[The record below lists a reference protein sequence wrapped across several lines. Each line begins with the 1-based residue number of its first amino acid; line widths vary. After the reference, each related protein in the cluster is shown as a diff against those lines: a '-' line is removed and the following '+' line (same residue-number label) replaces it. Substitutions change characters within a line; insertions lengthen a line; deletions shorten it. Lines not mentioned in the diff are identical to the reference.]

1 MRVCIG
7 PPGPHFWHTTCN
19 VRDRRRVATAASLVD
34 WLWAEVQVME
44 VRGVVV
50 GLVSISLH
58 LRQGISCNNWI
69 LQLIVSIVRCIVSGA
84 PSHNVTGRPILFPRD
99 RRYLAQASIRFIAG
113 VAWPAIIR

>member
-58 LRQGISCNNWI
+58 LRQGIK
-69 LQLIVSIVRCIVSGA
+69 LQQLDTTTDCIHCSLYCERGTQ
-84 PSHNVTGRPILFPRD
+84 P
-99 RRYLAQASIRFIAG
+99 
-113 VAWPAIIR
+113 